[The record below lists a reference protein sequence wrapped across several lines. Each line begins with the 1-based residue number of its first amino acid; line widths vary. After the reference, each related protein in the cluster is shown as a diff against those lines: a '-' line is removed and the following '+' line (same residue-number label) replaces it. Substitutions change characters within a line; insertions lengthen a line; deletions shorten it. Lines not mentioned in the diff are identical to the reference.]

1 MSDFTETQFTVGDNY
16 YVQRSI
22 EEVNEE
28 MKNYLNLVNL
38 ILFLKEHSLDEEH
51 SSKII
56 ELIEEFYESFSDKL
70 GVLHDSIYDALLV
83 HED

>member
-28 MKNYLNLVNL
+28 MK
-38 ILFLKEHSLDEEH
+38 
-51 SSKII
+51 II
-56 ELIEEFYESFSDKL
+56 
-70 GVLHDSIYDALLV
+70 
-83 HED
+83 